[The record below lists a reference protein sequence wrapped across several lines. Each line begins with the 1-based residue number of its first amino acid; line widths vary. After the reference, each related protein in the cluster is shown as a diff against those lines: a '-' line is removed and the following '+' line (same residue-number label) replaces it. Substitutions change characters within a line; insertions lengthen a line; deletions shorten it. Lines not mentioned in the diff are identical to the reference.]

1 MLGIII
7 GAYILGSMPFGFL
20 LVKLI
25 TGKDVRNS
33 HSGRTGGTNVM
44 RTAGF
49 GAGLVTAIGDVL
61 KGASGVWLAMA
72 IFPDHPWIHAVSGL
86 MGILGHNYSIFL
98 AERIDGKLKLRGGAG
113 GAPSVG
119 AAMALWA
126 PSILI
131 IVPIGMV
138 FLFIVG
144 YASMA
149 TMSMGLLELGI
160 FTVRAIW
167 FGSPWEYIIFGF
179 FAMVILFWAL
189 KPNILRLLRGEERL
203 VGWRARVKEKR
214 EEQG

>member
-1 MLGIII
+1 
-7 GAYILGSMPFGFL
+7 
-20 LVKLI
+20 
-25 TGKDVRNS
+25 
-33 HSGRTGGTNVM
+33 
-44 RTAGF
+44 
-49 GAGLVTAIGDVL
+49 
-61 KGASGVWLAMA
+61 
-72 IFPDHPWIHAVSGL
+72 
-86 MGILGHNYSIFL
+86 
-98 AERIDGKLKLRGGAG
+98 
-113 GAPSVG
+113 
-119 AAMALWA
+119 
-126 PSILI
+126 
-131 IVPIGMV
+131 MV